1 MDSEEVGCEW
11 LLAQLYTSIM
21 RGVVAYQVQK
31 DKVGFRFKGI
41 TLVLAFLAFK
51 QAFL

>member
-1 MDSEEVGCEW
+1 MAM
-11 LLAQLYTSIM
+11 AQFHIQDH
-21 RGVVAYQVQK
+21 RVFIAYQIQE

-41 TLVLAFLAFK
+41 TLILAFLAFE

>member
-1 MDSEEVGCEW
+1 VDSEEVGCEW
-11 LLAQLYTSIM
+11 LSGQLYTSIM
-21 RGVVAYQVQK
+21 RGVVAYQVQE

>member
-1 MDSEEVGCEW
+1 VDSEEVGCEW
-11 LLAQLYTSIM
+11 LWLSCTSRVIV
-21 RGVVAYQVQK
+21 GLVAYQVQE